1 MYEDEYLSNRT
12 AGRRRWLVLASV
24 VLLAAVAGIVWF
36 ATRPDMATVPNL
48 AGLEQGVAL
57 NALAGDFQGV
67 VESEPS
73 DDVALGLVI
82 RTDPAQGSSLEKG
95 STVTLFIS
103 TGPPPRVLPDVVG
116 KTANEATDALQELGL
131 GVTQADPV
139 FDEEVPVGVVVSWSV
154 PESPTLRAGDTVVKG
169 TVVHIVVSAGPEP
182 RTVPDLTGKSLSQ
195 ASAALRALGLVV
207 ATLPDEFSATVPAG
221 SVARQDPL
229 PNTALDRG
237 ASVSIALS
245 KGPDLV
251 TIPTLAG
258 RDLAAMQKALT
269 DAGLVAG
276 KVTGNP
282 AKEFVGITIAGA
294 AAAEG
299 QKVPRGTTVDLTF
312 LS

>member
-1 MYEDEYLSNRT
+1 MWIDLNGLSH
-12 AGRRRWLVLASV
+12 GRYVPVRRIHDHTHH
-24 VLLAAVAGIVWF
+24 AVTTLTMNTLGDILEVEGYSSDVGF
-36 ATRPDMATVPNL
+36 PDMATVPNL

-221 SVARQDPL
+221 SVAQ
-229 PNTALDRG
+229 
-237 ASVSIALS
+237 I
-245 KGPDLV
+245 
-251 TIPTLAG
+251 G
-258 RDLAAMQKALT
+258 RAH
-269 DAGLVAG
+269 V
-276 KVTGNP
+276 
-282 AKEFVGITIAGA
+282 
-294 AAAEG
+294 
-299 QKVPRGTTVDLTF
+299 
-312 LS
+312 